1 MEYSEEMFNSYK
13 DAMNERVHILEK
25 ENRQSIEVNK
35 NLLEDIKQQDSTIT
49 TLKSKIT
56 EMGEDLSELKL
67 YKIKQEHIKEEKNR

>member
-1 MEYSEEMFNSYK
+1 
-13 DAMNERVHILEK
+13 MNERVHILEK

-35 NLLEDIKQQDSTIT
+35 NLLEDIKQQDLTIT

>member
-1 MEYSEEMFNSYK
+1 
-13 DAMNERVHILEK
+13 MNERVHILEK

-35 NLLEDIKQQDSTIT
+35 NLLEDIKQQDLTIT

-67 YKIKQEHIKEEKNR
+67 YKIKQEHIKEKKNR